1 MGQGMFRL
9 RETVSALYE
18 FVGSNLESPKTP
30 FYLYVTPPKQELK
43 DKSLTMM
50 KAGLAPAANVYF
62 GSKNGESQLSKQ
74 CLGHLVTE
82 QNLQRDLARLGKD
95 SNTDLDPEKSEK
107 RDERDFSPPAK
118 RPQTDAKG
126 KATGG
131 AGGKMPKWFAAGKKK

>member
-1 MGQGMFRL
+1 MSPSIPIRERVRPFVESHVLTITPSLLLQGMFRL
-9 RETVSALYE
+9 RETVGALYE

-30 FYLYVTPPKQELK
+30 FYLYVAPPKQELK

-82 QNLQRDLARLGKD
+82 QNHQRYLTFL
-95 SNTDLDPEKSEK
+95 
-107 RDERDFSPPAK
+107 SP
-118 RPQTDAKG
+118 
-126 KATGG
+126 
-131 AGGKMPKWFAAGKKK
+131 FLIL